1 MKQLLKVFS
10 VVATSATLPMVVNAD
25 IAWTGAAND
34 GGNVLTDGN
43 WDGGTAPGSVDT
55 AVISDAPDA
64 VLQSGTA
71 AWKLLTIGSEA
82 DKTGTLKVTGGVLDV
97 SASSTANTTAITI
110 GNADGASGVL
120 EIDGGTV
127 NAYSLNTPN
136 FAANAT
142 VNVKSG
148 ALNITGWVDLGRNE
162 NGCQVFNHTG
172 GDVTI
177 GGNIYI
183 GREFAGTGVW
193 NMTGGNL
200 FHTGGEFAFGFG
212 NNRNAKNTKGVFTQ
226 TGGNVFAGMGVYY
239 GMAKYGHYG
248 SYTLGGGTLHTP
260 FVKKRTASSAAL
272 VLDGGTIVASNVA
285 ANASFEISG
294 IDHLTFGAG
303 GGVLDTAGF
312 AASISGCHVEA
323 AHGGS
328 AFVKKGAGTLTMDE
342 LPGVDSLVVS
352 NGTLVVSSSYAPTA
366 AQALAHRWSFTSD
379 YKDSITGA
387 AATTIGSAVALSD
400 GKVSLTGNGN
410 GKGSLNLGAN
420 LLDTTSATIEI
431 WARHDAI
438 KKWGRIFDY
447 GSGEQNYFMMA
458 WTYQETA
465 NRNRVDSQ
473 AGGAQVHQTY
483 NSTADAYVLATDYY
497 ICATLQK
504 NAEGKTVARWRRYNV
519 GSGVLEQDGTLTM
532 GGGIEDFANPV
543 LYLGHS
549 QFSADYDAN
558 ATYDEVRVWNCV
570 LSDEAIAESC
580 ALGPD
585 ATTAQLANLVKPT
598 TIEVASGAT
607 LDLGGNT
614 ITQRVFS
621 CVGTLANGRLEV
633 AKGLVV
639 TPGQTMTV
647 ADGATLDLSAVSEA
661 SLKDASS
668 TIPAGGWVVATS
680 PAGGIV
686 SDRTQLKLAGD
697 LAGYTLFVTPTQAR
711 IGKVGLIITI
721 Y

>member
-1 MKQLLKVFS
+1 MKSILKTF
-10 VVATSATLPMVVNAD
+10 VAAALGAVAPLSANAD
-25 IAWTGAAND
+25 IAWTGRADD
-34 GGNVLTDGN
+34 GGNVLTPGN

-136 FAANAT
+136 YAANAT

-148 ALNITGWVDLGRNE
+148 ALNLTGWIDWGRNV
-162 NGCQVFNHTG
+162 NGDQVFNHTG

-200 FHTGGEFAFGFG
+200 FHTGGAFILGYG
-212 NNRNAKNTKGVFTQ
+212 NNSAAKNTKGVFTQ
-226 TGGNVFAGMGVYY
+226 TGGNVFAAKGIYY
-239 GMAKYGHYG
+239 GTAKYGTGVYG

-260 FVKKRTASSAAL
+260 FVTGRKADSTL

-285 ANASFEISG
+285 ANASFSISG
-294 IDHLTFGAG
+294 IGHLTFGAG

-342 LPGVDSLVVS
+342 LPPVDTLVVS
-352 NGTLVVSSSYAPTA
+352 NGTLVVSPSYAPTA
-366 AQALAHRWSFTSD
+366 ALALAHRWSFTSD

-387 AATTIGSAVALSD
+387 AATTIGSAVALAD

-410 GKGSLNLGAN
+410 GKGALNLGTN

-431 WARHDAI
+431 WARHDAV

-458 WTYQETA
+458 WTYGTTA
-465 NRNRVDSQ
+465 NKNRVDSQ
-473 AGGAQVHQTY
+473 AGGTQVHQTY
-483 NSTADAYVLATDYY
+483 DSAADAYALATDYY

-519 GSGVLEQDGTLTM
+519 DSRVLEQDGTLTM
-532 GGGIEDFANPV
+532 GGGIKDFANPV

-549 QFSADYDAN
+549 QFSVDYDAN

-570 LSDEAIAESC
+570 LSDEAIVESC

-585 ATTAQLANLVKPT
+585 ATTAQLANLVKPA

-607 LDLGGNT
+607 LDLGGNSAVVGG
-614 ITQRVFS
+614 IS
-621 CVGTLANGRLEV
+621 GAGTLQNGTLT
-633 AKGLVV
+633 V
-639 TPGQTMTV
+639 TKSLKLTAGQTLTV
-647 ADGATLDLSAVSEA
+647 ASGAALDLTGVTDVSITN
-661 SLKDASS
+661 LGDL
-668 TIPAGGWVVATS
+668 PAGGWTFATS
-680 PAGGIV
+680 SSGGIPAAEPIRL
-686 SDRTQLKLAGD
+686 SGD
-697 LAGYTLFVTPTQAR
+697 LAGYYLYLKGNKAT
-711 IGKVGLIITI
+711 IGKPGFMIIVR
-721 Y
+721 